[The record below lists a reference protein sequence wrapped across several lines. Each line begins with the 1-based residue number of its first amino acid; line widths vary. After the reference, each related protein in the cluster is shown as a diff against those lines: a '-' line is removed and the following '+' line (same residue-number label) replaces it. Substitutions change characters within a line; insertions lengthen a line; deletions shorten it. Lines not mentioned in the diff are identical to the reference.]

1 MAQRTAADG
10 VAFGPR
16 FFGFRD
22 LDLRA
27 RARVARAI
35 SRLEFISFVGF
46 NGGVNDSKTVLLWE
60 VCG

>member
-10 VAFGPR
+10 VAFGAR

-35 SRLEFISFVGF
+35 SRVEFISL
-46 NGGVNDSKTVLLWE
+46 S
-60 VCG
+60 